1 MATDKRVFTLRI
13 DDDLYEKLRVIAEK
27 NKRSLNRQI
36 EFLAEQCAEDYEK
49 AYGEIETEKE
59 G

>member
-1 MATDKRVFTLRI
+1 MPTDKRVFTLRM
-13 DDDLYEKLRVIAEK
+13 DDGLYEKLKVIADK

-36 EFLAEQCAEDYEK
+36 EFLAEKCAEDYEK
-49 AYGEIETEKE
+49 EYGEIETEKE

>member
-1 MATDKRVFTLRI
+1 MPTNKRVFTLRI
-13 DDDLYEKLRVIAEK
+13 DDELYEKLKFVADK

-36 EFLAEQCAEDYEK
+36 EFLAEQCVGKYEQEF
-49 AYGEIETEKE
+49 GEIKMEKE